1 MLDLVL
7 ASRSSRRVEL
17 LRQVHLSFEAIA
29 PGVSEI
35 VSSKETAPEFV
46 SRMALEKVQAV
57 EKIVEDKNSP
67 ISGVPVLGA
76 DTVVTVD
83 GEILGKPVDKESSLR
98 MLMNLSGATHKVMT
112 GVAIK
117 QNNRLETCVTETLVN
132 FRKLTREECENYWL
146 TGEPAD
152 KAGSYA
158 IQGLG
163 AVFVSFIEGSYSNV
177 VGLPLMETFQL
188 LKKFGVNCLVKH

>member
-1 MLDLVL
+1 MLDLIL

-67 ISGVPVLGA
+67 NSGIPVLGA

-83 GEILGKPVDKESSLR
+83 GEILGKPKDKESSLR
-98 MLMNLSGATHKVMT
+98 MLMTLSDAKHTVLT
-112 GVAIK
+112 GVAVK
-117 QNNRLETCVTETLVN
+117 QNDLLETCVTETLVN

-188 LKKFGVNCLVKH
+188 LTRFGVNCLVKQ